1 MILYPREYINN
12 VTEISYE
19 MLRENDIKGII
30 LDVDNTLIDI
40 DKNMLN
46 GVDEWCNNIKKEG
59 IKFYIVSN
67 SNKKKKVQMVANELD
82 IPYIYFASKPFK
94 RGFLKAQEEMNLPK
108 EKIAVVGDQ
117 IFTDVLGAN
126 RVGMFSILV
135 DPIKEKDLLDT
146 RIKRPIENFIK
157 KKYKSKK

>member
-1 MILYPREYINN
+1 MRREKS
-12 VTEISYE
+12 EKS
-19 MLRENDIKGII
+19 
-30 LDVDNTLIDI
+30 
-40 DKNMLN
+40 
-46 GVDEWCNNIKKEG
+46 
-59 IKFYIVSN
+59 SN
-67 SNKKKKVQMVANELD
+67 SNKKKKVQMVANELE

-135 DPIKEKDLLDT
+135 DPIKEKDLLVT